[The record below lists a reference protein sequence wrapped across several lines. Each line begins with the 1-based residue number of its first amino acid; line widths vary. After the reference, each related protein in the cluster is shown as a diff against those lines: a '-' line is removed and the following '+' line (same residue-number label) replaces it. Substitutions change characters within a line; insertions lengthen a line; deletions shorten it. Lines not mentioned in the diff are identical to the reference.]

1 MSAAS
6 SQPSGHAEA
15 LPFEPLREALLAR
28 GRRAGLFNACS
39 ALYTLLG
46 LNAARPEISCLKTQ
60 QHRRRWRP
68 VPIRIRLCGS
78 ATLAWETSWQC

>member
-46 LNAARPEISCLKTQ
+46 LIVGDGGLCQYESDCVGPLHWPGKHRGNAEGPCPPL
-60 QHRRRWRP
+60 
-68 VPIRIRLCGS
+68 
-78 ATLAWETSWQC
+78 